1 MGWEEGNNILFVY
14 LFIYLFIYC
23 YVGFLEGRGRGN
35 NAIFLVF
42 SSICNVMAY
51 VQ

>member
-1 MGWEEGNNILFVY
+1 MGWEEGNNIFV

-23 YVGFLEGRGRGN
+23 FVGFLGRRGRGN